1 MLPAT
6 TREPRTSEEWRA
18 YYNLRWQVLR
28 APWQQ
33 PRGSEKDEL
42 DDEAL
47 HHMIIDNQQ
56 VIAVGRV
63 HFIDAHTAQIRYM
76 AVAPEYEKRG
86 YGKQLLLSLEK
97 SVKENNIHEIIL
109 HARESVTGFYEK
121 QGYIIIKPSHT
132 LFKKIKHYLMVKKI

>member
-121 QGYIIIKPSHT
+121 QGYIIIRPSHT
-132 LFKKIKHYLMVKKI
+132 LFKKIKHYLMIKKI

>member
-47 HHMIIDNQQ
+47 HHMIIDDQQ

-76 AVAPEYEKRG
+76 AVDPEYEKRG

>member
-76 AVAPEYEKRG
+76 AVDPEYEKRG

>member
-63 HFIDAHTAQIRYM
+63 HFIDTHTAQIRYM
-76 AVAPEYEKRG
+76 AVDPEYEKRG